1 MCCCVGMSVLLQQQ
15 TLKGVIRIGGLNLE
29 PDYTVRGRWN
39 AVSTLF
45 GTVPLISVSNRPML
59 TKGPAQS
66 GDEGCEGIQ
75 KLAGN
80 GFIHSRESLF
90 GVWWWEIRNRLSYRK
105 IRERK
110 RERWETSPPS
120 PFRWRMTSPC
130 CCDAYEGLHN
140 NSKTSIGHRRM
151 GLEWIMLIRKRISN
165 LTQSLASGSRWSYR
179 CTIASEG
186 KNKVVENVRLFNGPL
201 LRVRLSTEWL
211 VMFGS
216 VSRG

>member
-1 MCCCVGMSVLLQQQ
+1 MGAETQWARCSARSHSYRSLTAQCWQ
-15 TLKGVIRIGGLNLE
+15 KGL
-29 PDYTVRGRWN
+29 PSP
-39 AVSTLF
+39 A
-45 GTVPLISVSNRPML
+45 M
-59 TKGPAQS
+59 KGAREYKSSQETAS
-66 GDEGCEGIQ
+66 SI
-75 KLAGN
+75 AGN
-80 GFIHSRESLF
+80 PYLAF
-90 GVWWWEIRNRLSYRK
+90 GDGKSVIGYPIEKY
-105 IRERK
+105 E

-120 PFRWRMTSPC
+120 PCRWRMTSPC